1 MLFIVISIC
10 VTSYLFKCVLNLIEL
25 EIVMEQF
32 GVLTLGSRLKRLSDY
47 LFAQVQEVYVEC
59 DIPISATYFPILKL
73 LQTVG
78 DLSVVEIAERL
89 HLSHPAVSK
98 QTTKMIKASLLK
110 KTVDEQ
116 DQRRSSLALSG
127 LGVDAM
133 LRVEPILQE
142 LQFVLEQQVDF
153 SSQNFMDS
161 LSLLE
166 VQVFNGR
173 IANKVMDRLSPV
185 DIVLMEKQHEQAF
198 YDLNMAWLER
208 YFPNQI
214 EDEDRALLTDP
225 QYNIVTMGGSV
236 WVALSN
242 APAKSIIGTI
252 AFLPQ
257 NKLATSGSSV
267 GSVLKLSVAEHAR
280 GKGVAQR
287 LLSTVI
293 DFAKNAGFSALTLE
307 TASCLKSA
315 RQLYDKNAFV
325 EMPSPNKSHYQR
337 ADVYMVKPLR
347 DVL

>member
-1 MLFIVISIC
+1 
-10 VTSYLFKCVLNLIEL
+10 
-25 EIVMEQF
+25 MEQF

-47 LFAQVQEVYVEC
+47 LFAQVQEVYVQC

-73 LQTVG
+73 LQTAG

-127 LGVDAM
+127 FGIDAM
-133 LRVEPILQE
+133 SRVEPILQE
-142 LQFVLEQQVDF
+142 MKFILEQQVDS

-166 VQVFNGR
+166 AQVFNGSL
-173 IANKVMDRLSPV
+173 ANKVMDRLAPV
-185 DIVLMEKQHEQAF
+185 EIVLMEKQHEQAF

-225 QYNIVTMGGSV
+225 HSNIVTMGGVV
-236 WVALSN
+236 WVALSGTS
-242 APAKSIIGTI
+242 AKSVIGTI
-252 AFLPQ
+252 VFLPQ
-257 NKLATSGSSV
+257 DKLATSGTNV
-267 GSVLKLSVAEHAR
+267 GSMLKLSVAEHAQR
-280 GKGVAQR
+280 KGIAQR

-293 DFAKNAGFSALTLE
+293 DFAKNAGFSVLTLE

-315 RQLYDKNAFV
+315 RQLYDKNAFI
-325 EMPSPNKSHYQR
+325 EMASPNKSHYQR
-337 ADVYMVKPLR
+337 ADVYMEKQLR